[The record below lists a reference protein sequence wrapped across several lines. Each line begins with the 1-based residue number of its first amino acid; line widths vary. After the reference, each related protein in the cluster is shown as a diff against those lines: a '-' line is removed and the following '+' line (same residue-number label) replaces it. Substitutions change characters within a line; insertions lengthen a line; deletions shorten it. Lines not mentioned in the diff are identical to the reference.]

1 MTNEAT
7 PLPAGAAVVG
17 GGTMGA
23 GIAVALALAG
33 VPTTVFLRRAEAVP
47 ETDRRIAQRLETH
60 RRLFLADR
68 EEAAAAR
75 ARIATR
81 LDYAGGPYEV
91 AIETVAE
98 DLAAKREVLRRAEAL
113 VGDGGVVCTN
123 TSSLPIG
130 QLTAGLEDA
139 SRLVGWH
146 WFHPADLMEL
156 VEVVPGPRTRG
167 ATVERVAAWSRALGK
182 TPVLLDRDMPGF
194 VANRLQYALLREAY
208 SLVDAGIC
216 SVADVD
222 AAVTAGL
229 GPRWSAV
236 GPFASMDL
244 AGLSVHAAVVRALF
258 PTLSQDHEVP
268 RLLETTLRGGGSG
281 ADHGAGLCGAY
292 TSEHAA
298 ALAER
303 RDQTLAA
310 RLRAVRKRT
319 D

>member
-1 MTNEAT
+1 VSTVAT
-7 PLPAGAAVVG
+7 PLPASAAVVG

-33 VPTTVFLRRAEAVP
+33 VPTTVLLRRPAAVP

-60 RRLFLADR
+60 RRLGLADR
-68 EEAAAAR
+68 EEAGAAAAR
-75 ARIATR
+75 IETR
-81 LDYAGGPYEV
+81 PDYRGGPYDV

-113 VGDGGVVCTN
+113 LTEDGIVCSN

-130 QLTAGLEDA
+130 RLTSGLEDP

-156 VEVVPGPRTRG
+156 VEVVPGPRTR
-167 ATVERVAAWSRALGK
+167 AVTLERVTAWSRALGK
-182 TPVLLDRDMPGF
+182 TPVQLDRDTPGF

-208 SLVDAGIC
+208 SLVDAGVC

-258 PTLSQDHEVP
+258 PALSQEHDVP
-268 RLLETTLRGGGSG
+268 GLLETTLRRGGSG
-281 ADHGAGLCGAY
+281 ADDGAGLCGAY
-292 TSEHAA
+292 APEEAA
-298 ALAER
+298 ALADR
-303 RDQTLAA
+303 RDQALAA
-310 RLRAVRKRT
+310 RLRAARDRT
-319 D
+319 A